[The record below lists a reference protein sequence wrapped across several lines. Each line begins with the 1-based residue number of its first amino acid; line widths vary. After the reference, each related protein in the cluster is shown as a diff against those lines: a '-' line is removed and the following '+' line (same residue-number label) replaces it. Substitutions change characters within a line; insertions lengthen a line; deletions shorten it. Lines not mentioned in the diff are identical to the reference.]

1 MCQAFDRLEAIDP
14 IVRGLRFA
22 LPWPQ
27 AEDALQML
35 IRIAADFK
43 LPDLLEMQY
52 LRIELDRAIEIGN
65 RHSYGVYAGGVA

>member
-27 AEDALQML
+27 AEDALHRVKRGVRRNGHSVVARLWRQP
-35 IRIAADFK
+35 
-43 LPDLLEMQY
+43 LPGLSLNPPRE
-52 LRIELDRAIEIGN
+52 
-65 RHSYGVYAGGVA
+65 